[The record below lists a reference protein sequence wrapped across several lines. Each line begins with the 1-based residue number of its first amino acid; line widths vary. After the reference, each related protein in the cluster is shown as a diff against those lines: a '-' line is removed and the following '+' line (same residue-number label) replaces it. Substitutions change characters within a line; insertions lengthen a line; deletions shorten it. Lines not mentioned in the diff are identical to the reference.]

1 MKSKILLS
9 NIRAGLQ
16 RSAPIFCLVGTLGAA
31 AWLHFGAESRGHIVA
46 FAQSTPEAIAP
57 TEIAKVL
64 RIDVQVGDTVEAGQI
79 VANLDTAAIDG
90 EIALAEAERARLEAA
105 MRAEQK
111 LLARRLDVDLE
122 SLEREVARQRE
133 DQLRAAAQA
142 KALDVEV
149 LRVKHLVDDHQAVY
163 DDYARLD
170 LQRASVA
177 AVATE
182 KPKTLQLLA
191 KQLKAAKD
199 RRKELNEGDTDLAE
213 KFAADLRVAQRNI
226 ERLKQRRSS
235 YVLRATQRGRVA
247 AIDKRPGE
255 VAAPGDAVVRLVST
269 GSRVVACVPERV
281 ALGIREG
288 DPAKLWIRGQQ
299 SAILHGKT
307 VVLGPLVTELPA
319 RCWVTPKVP
328 MWGREVTVELEGPM
342 DVLAGQA
349 FDVVF
354 EPAKVPPSPALPKS
368 AAANQAAA
376 TPQAMK
382 MPPAL
387 AQRTRFEP
395 SGILA
400 QPGEGRYLVISD
412 DTGRDG
418 DEGAP
423 WIFAMSKDGDLQS
436 EPLTIHG
443 IDELSDVEAIAA
455 GDAGEIYLL
464 SSQSYS
470 KKGKRKAA
478 RTALLR
484 LRKQGSGYRVDGE
497 AHLAELLDAD
507 SARATALGLPDGTR
521 NLDIEGLATRDGA
534 LYLGLKAPLDAQ
546 GKALIWKI
554 ESPAALFEG
563 KPLASVGA
571 SAWARVR
578 VDVEVDGKNTPG
590 GISDLLF
597 LPDGKLAITSTPA
610 TADGDGGALWRVD
623 APESGSLNPSLVKR
637 FPGLKPEGISQSFAP
652 DKLMVVFDTGGGAP
666 LFEEIPWMH

>member
-9 NIRAGLQ
+9 NMQAGLQ
-16 RSAPIFCLVGTLGAA
+16 RFAPILCLVGTLGAA
-31 AWLHFGAESRGHIVA
+31 AWLHYGSESQGHVVA
-46 FAQSTPEAIAP
+46 FAQATPEAIAP
-57 TEIAKVL
+57 TEMAKVL
-64 RIDVQVGDTVEAGQI
+64 RIDAQVGDEVEAGQA
-79 VANLDTAAIDG
+79 VATLDATAVDA
-90 EIALAEAERARLEAA
+90 EIALAEAEKTRLEAA
-105 MRAEQK
+105 MRADQK
-111 LLARRLDVDLE
+111 LLARRLDVDVE
-122 SLEREVARQRE
+122 SLEREAARQRE
-133 DQLRAAAQA
+133 DQLRANAQA
-142 KALDVEV
+142 KALEGEV

-170 LQRASVA
+170 LERASVA
-177 AVATE
+177 AVANE

-191 KQLKAAKD
+191 KQIKAAKE
-199 RRKELNEGDTDLAE
+199 RRQLLNEGEADLTE
-213 KFAADLRVAQRNI
+213 KFAADLQVAERTI
-226 ERLKQRRSS
+226 ERLKQRKTG

-247 AIDKRPGE
+247 SIDKRPGE
-255 VAAPGDAVVRLVST
+255 VAAPGEAVVRLVNT
-269 GSRVVACVPERV
+269 GGRVVACVPERV

-299 SAILHGKT
+299 SGMLRGKT
-307 VVLGPLVTELPA
+307 VTLGPLVTELPA
-319 RCWVTPKVP
+319 RCWTSPKVP
-328 MWGREVTVELEGPM
+328 MWGREVTVQFDSQIE
-342 DVLAGQA
+342 VLAGQA

-354 EPAKVPPSPALPKS
+354 EPSKIPSPAPAKQTSPGNLVASPR
-368 AAANQAAA
+368 
-376 TPQAMK
+376 AMK
-382 MPPAL
+382 MPAPL
-387 AQRTRFEP
+387 ARRTRFEP

-436 EPLTIHG
+436 DPVTIQG
-443 IDELSDVEAIAA
+443 VDELADVEAIAA
-455 GDAGEIYLL
+455 GDTGEIYLL

-470 KKGKRKAA
+470 KKGKRKPA

-484 LRKQGSGYRVDGE
+484 LRKQGNGYQVDGE

-507 SARATALGLPDGTR
+507 SVQATALGLPNGTR
-521 NLDIEGLATRDGA
+521 NLDLEGLAAHQGA

-546 GKALIWKI
+546 GKAMIWKI
-554 ESPAALFEG
+554 ASPAALFEN

-571 SAWARVR
+571 SLWARLR

-597 LPDGKLAITSTPA
+597 LPDGKLALTSTPS
-610 TADGDGGALWRVD
+610 TADGEGGALWRVD
-623 APESGSLNPSLVKR
+623 APETGVLNPALVKR
-637 FPGLKPEGISQSFAP
+637 FPGLKPEGISKSLSP

-666 LFEEIPWMH
+666 LFEEISWMH